1 MATVSAEPAP
11 HDFRAIKI
19 GIVGN
24 SNSVMNNGY
33 VKTLEQTP
41 GLAIT
46 NRSIGSSPNVVLL
59 DFLGRETVLDYDF
72 IIIETAV
79 VDFIQAGALYP
90 RERSQETLEL
100 FIGQIRSAS
109 RAQVI
114 ILTIPTRYALLAP
127 DAYWQEQ
134 LYRDTAARLGVP
146 ILDGFRLIRQ
156 LIGQAKITAAGT
168 YLTRAE
174 QLAAAFGL
182 PGNVAPSL
190 AWRDLRD
197 RFVQTNALGVSAFV
211 DHAHFSGTIHAL
223 VGSILADFI
232 VSAMPDPHA
241 ASVRAAAP
249 EKPPVIAIDTQD
261 GSRVVRTSTLM
272 SRDLGVLRA
281 GDTASYQCPPGYR
294 AYGLLLNQSRTF
306 CFLKLT
312 SPVGG
317 VAFDMRF
324 RPLPFDWIAVVVP
337 IIDRIGDGVIE
348 VTAMDAPPDDVPCRL
363 LHNTDTR
370 TAAWGAEL
378 GEMILVR
385 EDWRAHLAL
394 PVAENAT
401 AFHLEDTAWAKWAI
415 EEAALRALPVVQG
428 IETDGWF
435 VPRDCS
441 AAVANL
447 LTKGTAALSL
457 ADQARLLLVL
467 GMADRLPAFF
477 QAATSSPDGDEEL
490 RKMYDAVRASQ
501 LGEIGAGVVPS
512 APNVT
517 RAALAPATQRV
528 PDIQPVPNTQPINV
542 IDEEAPVSLPSTTH
556 GNATATNPDLRSAR
570 PAIDAPL
577 EAWIRT
583 AEQAEA
589 GDRIALLGEALERF
603 PEEIRLLHDLARAH
617 EKQRNWAAAETCWR
631 RYIER
636 ERRHWWAYSALAAA
650 LRAQDRGADGD
661 IVLREGVMQFPG
673 EPQILAEVAR
683 AAQIRGDLL
692 EATRTWDLVIARFP
706 DQWIGYRGKAHA
718 LAHGGQHAEA
728 DQLTETY
735 ALTLPANIDALH
747 DLARLAE
754 RRRDW
759 KRAETVWRSFVA
771 REQRA
776 VWAYLALARVLREQA
791 LYPEARAVLRDAL
804 PRFPNDADLSAEA
817 ARCAELLGDLA
828 EAAQFWQAIATL
840 RPKSPD
846 GPLGEAD
853 MLRRHGQAEAADTV
867 IVAAIK
873 RLPDEPLLLEAHGLN
888 AIVRNAWGEA
898 LTRLEAAQRRFP
910 SNDALRQ
917 RIYEVRLK
925 IADEGG
931 STPLAEPE
939 DEGAA
944 EDRALVM
951 QFESLGGGGHGCEFG
966 IFQRHFG
973 AEPLGLLR
981 WADIFQDHLSTA
993 LETEFV
999 GVGDPEF
1006 TNIFV
1011 PERSTEYWTTDTRY
1025 HMAMRSFVSVAD
1037 VPLDR
1042 MRQQVTKRFRYLS
1055 RKLADDLRS
1064 GTKIF
1069 VYKNMKRNLTD
1080 AELRRLHAACR
1091 SYGDNTLLYIRYE
1104 DAGHP
1109 GGTVA
1114 AAGDGLLI
1122 GYIDHFS
1129 HTPDTDEYVGA
1140 ATDAL
1145 LQICRR
1151 AHAIWQQPAA
1161 DANDQD
1167 CPPLAERLATAE
1179 AAARNG
1185 SVEAVRSLLPG
1196 LIAELG
1202 DGLQPLL
1209 PIAAALVSRA
1219 EFDAADAILRT
1230 VTAAMPAHF
1239 PAFEAY
1245 GMSAFHRRDWTAA
1258 ISRWREVQAAFPDR
1272 PRAAVWLAGALQLTR
1287 QFDDAEDILRAAC
1300 ERFPDDVE
1308 VARDYARLPL
1318 ARDNVEEVVAR
1329 LAVLRERFPGR
1340 VDGFTMGAEALG
1352 RLGRFEE
1359 AENLLEPVRDQFGD
1373 SFHFKMQ
1380 SAKTATSLGRWGQ
1393 AFRRWDL
1400 LLRQSP
1406 DDQGVAMALG
1416 DAIMLWHLAKAEGDA
1431 AALAAELPD
1440 EIARRAGALAPEAP
1454 SPEASSNVAPLNAAP
1469 LPSDRDLFM
1478 EFEGLGDRC
1487 EFGLVQR
1494 HFGAEPI
1501 GLLRWSG
1508 IEPRQFIELLECRFA
1523 GVGEPEN
1530 TFVRLNESSNEYFA
1544 GDNRFF
1550 YMHTFIKKNEGNES
1564 DLFEKFR
1571 KRLAYLKRKLIAD
1584 LEDGEKIFVYKV
1596 HVGELTDAEAAA
1608 ISAAIARHFPV
1619 SRVVLMRVARDPSQ
1633 IGTVEP
1639 FSGNAVW
1646 AYLSRFSEN
1655 LESRFIR
1662 FDEWRTALEA
1672 AKKYFTAL
1680 PEPAPPRREDRRAH
1694 IDLLTRQGQDAE
1706 ARRHVADLINQGADN
1721 TDLLHRAVR
1730 LALAEGG
1737 CDWIRDVWPRL
1748 VATIPDRQRSAHEA
1762 YLLFRQYCHDH
1773 DCQFL
1778 LTWMMSDP
1786 WPDRISEFPPLVPI
1800 VAQSRSTD
1808 HREVVDSL
1816 VVQNLHL
1823 IGDPMMLRV
1832 VRCLSHMFS
1841 DSNDYATLV
1850 ADLLDRATEHD
1861 MPKELLITLAGSGRP
1876 HQALTD
1882 AIGEQL
1888 RTLIEAPSPLPHT
1901 ADARLYLLVVLGDVL
1916 FPSSTAAV
1924 LGRLA
1929 QERDRS
1935 DDAATLA
1942 GVLSTMAHAH
1952 PPVSASAGLHS
1963 RQRLKICLCLS
1974 GQLRGYKAAF
1984 RSWEG
1989 LGLWNH
1995 DVAVVAHVWRDIG
2008 LRPPDNR
2015 HNAARAFSGKF
2026 LTSYQD
2032 VLDSRGWGYLAD
2044 SYPKLLRRLTATNHV
2059 DEPELRA
2066 LYAADAV
2073 VVEDEAQPE
2082 FAGRGNFWKM
2092 HYKVKSAHQLGRGVC
2107 PDADLYIRAR
2117 PDQDMSSF
2125 ASIDWHDLYRRANSE
2140 SVIFSDS
2147 KRFFA
2152 PPWIWM
2158 DDRLAIGSGT
2168 SMDIYA
2174 AAFDHV
2180 AAAAAGCLYGYP
2192 NVYLPHAGFAS
2203 TTQYFNIAVESL
2215 PSRQSFKLLNPPPM
2229 EPEEVATLIRADMQ
2243 ARRESATDATL
2254 LSAIETD
2261 LGVLAGAEMA
2271 DRLQF

>member
-182 PGNVAPSL
+182 PGNLAPSL

-197 RFVQTNALGVSAFV
+197 RFVHTNALGVSAFV

-249 EKPPVIAIDTQD
+249 GKPPVIAIDTQD

-272 SRDLGVLRA
+272 SRNLGVLRA

-294 AYGLLLNQSRTF
+294 AYGLLLNQSLTF

-312 SPVGG
+312 SPTGG

-324 RPLPFDWIAVVVP
+324 KPLPFDWIAVVVP

-370 TAAWGAEL
+370 TAAWCAEL

-385 EDWRAHLAL
+385 EDWRDHFAL
-394 PVAENAT
+394 PVAENAK

-435 VPRDCS
+435 VPSDCG

-447 LTKGTAALSL
+447 LIKGTAALSL

-477 QAATSSPDGDEEL
+477 QAAISIQGGDEEL
-490 RKMYDAVRASQ
+490 RRMYDAVRASR
-501 LGEIGAGVVPS
+501 LGETGAGVVPS

-517 RAALAPATQRV
+517 PAALAPNTQR
-528 PDIQPVPNTQPINV
+528 VPNTQPVNV
-542 IDEEAPVSLPSTTH
+542 IDEETPVSLPSTTQE
-556 GNATATNPDLRSAR
+556 NATAMNSDLRSAR

-603 PEEIRLLHDLARAH
+603 PEDIRLLHDLARAH
-617 EKQRNWAAAETCWR
+617 EKQRNWTLAETYWR
-631 RYIER
+631 RYIAR
-636 ERRHWWAYSALAAA
+636 DRRHWWIYSALAAA

-661 IVLREGVMQFPG
+661 IVLHEAVVQFPD

-683 AAQIRGDLL
+683 AAQIRGDLA
-692 EATRTWDLVIARFP
+692 EATRTWDLIIARFP
-706 DQWIGYRGKAHA
+706 GQWIGYRGKAHT
-718 LAHGGQHAEA
+718 LAQGGQHAEA
-728 DQLTETY
+728 DQLTETL
-735 ALTLPANIDALH
+735 APTLPDNTDALH

-759 KRAETVWRSFVA
+759 KRAETAWRSFVA
-771 REQRA
+771 REQRGS
-776 VWAYLALARVLREQA
+776 WAYLALAHVLREQA
-791 LYPEARAVLRDAL
+791 LYPEAQAVLRDAL

-817 ARCAELLGDLA
+817 ARCAELLGDLV
-828 EAAQFWQAIATL
+828 EAARFWQAIATL

-853 MLRRHGQAEAADTV
+853 MLRRYGQTEAADTV

-873 RLPDEPLLLEAHGLN
+873 RLPDEPLLLESHGLN

-898 LTRLEAAQRRFP
+898 LTRLETAQRRFP

-931 STPLAEPE
+931 STPPAMPE
-939 DEGAA
+939 HEGAG

-966 IFQRHFG
+966 FFQRHFG

-981 WADIFQDHLSTA
+981 WADIFQDHLSTV
-993 LETEFV
+993 LETEFA

-1011 PERSTEYWTTDTRY
+1011 PENSTEYWTTDTRY
-1025 HMAMRSFVSVAD
+1025 HMVVQSSVPVGD

-1042 MRQQVTKRFRYLS
+1042 MRQQVTKRFKYLS

-1091 SYGDNTLLYIRYE
+1091 RYGDNTLLYIRYE

-1109 GGTVA
+1109 SGTVVA
-1114 AAGDGLLI
+1114 ADDGLLI

-1129 HTPDTDEYVGA
+1129 HTPDTDEYVGT

-1145 LQICRR
+1145 LLICRR
-1151 AHAIWQQPAA
+1151 AHSLWQEAGLAGRPQEQPVPAA
-1161 DANDQD
+1161 HVATPEQ
-1167 CPPLAERLATAE
+1167 AEIT
-1179 AAARNG
+1179 
-1185 SVEAVRSLLPG
+1185 
-1196 LIAELG
+1196 
-1202 DGLQPLL
+1202 
-1209 PIAAALVSRA
+1209 
-1219 EFDAADAILRT
+1219 
-1230 VTAAMPAHF
+1230 
-1239 PAFEAY
+1239 
-1245 GMSAFHRRDWTAA
+1245 
-1258 ISRWREVQAAFPDR
+1258 
-1272 PRAAVWLAGALQLTR
+1272 
-1287 QFDDAEDILRAAC
+1287 
-1300 ERFPDDVE
+1300 
-1308 VARDYARLPL
+1308 RDYTRSP
-1318 ARDNVEEVVAR
+1318 
-1329 LAVLRERFPGR
+1329 
-1340 VDGFTMGAEALG
+1340 
-1352 RLGRFEE
+1352 
-1359 AENLLEPVRDQFGD
+1359 PVRVQVED
-1373 SFHFKMQ
+1373 
-1380 SAKTATSLGRWGQ
+1380 A
-1393 AFRRWDL
+1393 
-1400 LLRQSP
+1400 
-1406 DDQGVAMALG
+1406 VA
-1416 DAIMLWHLAKAEGDA
+1416 
-1431 AALAAELPD
+1431 
-1440 EIARRAGALAPEAP
+1440 
-1454 SPEASSNVAPLNAAP
+1454 
-1469 LPSDRDLFM
+1469 
-1478 EFEGLGDRC
+1478 
-1487 EFGLVQR
+1487 Q
-1494 HFGAEPI
+1494 EP
-1501 GLLRWSG
+1501 
-1508 IEPRQFIELLECRFA
+1508 
-1523 GVGEPEN
+1523 
-1530 TFVRLNESSNEYFA
+1530 
-1544 GDNRFF
+1544 
-1550 YMHTFIKKNEGNES
+1550 
-1564 DLFEKFR
+1564 
-1571 KRLAYLKRKLIAD
+1571 
-1584 LEDGEKIFVYKV
+1584 
-1596 HVGELTDAEAAA
+1596 
-1608 ISAAIARHFPV
+1608 
-1619 SRVVLMRVARDPSQ
+1619 
-1633 IGTVEP
+1633 
-1639 FSGNAVW
+1639 
-1646 AYLSRFSEN
+1646 
-1655 LESRFIR
+1655 
-1662 FDEWRTALEA
+1662 
-1672 AKKYFTAL
+1672 AL
-1680 PEPAPPRREDRRAH
+1680 PEPLPARREECLSH
-1694 IDLLTRQGQDAE
+1694 IDLLTRQGQNAE
-1706 ARRHVADLINQGADN
+1706 ARNQTAGLINQGANN
-1721 TDLLHRAVR
+1721 TDLLYRAVR
-1730 LALAEGG
+1730 LAFTEGG
-1737 CDWIRDVWPRL
+1737 FDWIRDVWPRL
-1748 VATIPDRQRSAHEA
+1748 VATIPDRQRNAHEA
-1762 YLLFRQYCHDH
+1762 SLLFRQYCHDQ

-1786 WPDRISEFPPLVPI
+1786 WPDRISELPPLLSI
-1800 VAQSRSTD
+1800 VSQSRATA
-1808 HREVVDSL
+1808 HREAVDSI
-1816 VVQNLHL
+1816 VVRNLHL
-1823 IGDPMMLRV
+1823 IDDPMLLRV
-1832 VRCLSHMFS
+1832 VRCLLHLFS
-1841 DSNDYATLV
+1841 DPNDYADLV
-1850 ADLLDRATEHD
+1850 ADILERATEHD
-1861 MPKELLITLAGSGRP
+1861 MPKALLITLAGSGRP
-1876 HQALTD
+1876 YPALID
-1882 AIGEQL
+1882 AIGRQL
-1888 RTLIEAPSPLPHT
+1888 RALIETPSPLPHT
-1901 ADARLYLLVVLGDVL
+1901 ADARIYLLVVLGDVL
-1916 FPSSTAAV
+1916 FPSDTAAV

-1929 QERDRS
+1929 RERGRS

-1952 PPVSASAGLHS
+1952 PLASAGATLHS
-1963 RQRLKICLCLS
+1963 RPWLKICLCLS

-1984 RSWEG
+1984 KSWEG

-2008 LRPPDNR
+2008 LRTPDNR
-2015 HNAARAFSGKF
+2015 HNAARAFSGEF
-2026 LTSYQD
+2026 LTAYQD
-2032 VLDSRGWGYLAD
+2032 VLESRGWGYLAD
-2044 SYPKLLRRLTATNHV
+2044 NYPKLLRRLTATNHV
-2059 DEPELRA
+2059 DEPELRM
-2066 LYAADAV
+2066 LYSADAI
-2073 VVEDEAQPE
+2073 VVEDEDQPE

-2092 HYKVKSAHQLGRGVC
+2092 HYKVKSAHQLGRRIC
-2107 PDADLYIRAR
+2107 PGADLYIRAR
-2117 PDQDMSSF
+2117 PDQDMSTF
-2125 ASIDWHDLYRRANSE
+2125 ASIDWHDLHRRANSG
-2140 SVIFSDS
+2140 SVIFTDS

-2158 DDRLAIGSGT
+2158 DDRFAIGSGAN
-2168 SMDIYA
+2168 MDIYT

-2180 AAAAAGCLYGYP
+2180 AAAAAGRLYGYP
-2192 NVYLPHAGFAS
+2192 DVYLPHACFGS
-2203 TTQYFNIAVESL
+2203 TTQYFNIAVEDL
-2215 PSRQSFKLLNPPPM
+2215 PSRQPFKLLNPPPM

-2243 ARRESATDATL
+2243 GRGEIATDAKL

-2261 LGVLAGAEMA
+2261 LGALAGSEMA